1 MIQKFTSR
9 FSWLLIWLLFLAACS
24 SDKENV
30 PAGKYDNG
38 VIIVNE
44 GNFSDSDGELSFW
57 NRATQQATQQIFQAE
72 NQRPFAGI
80 IQSVRLHNNRLYAV
94 ANRADKVEV
103 LEAGSMKSVATI
115 SDAGRMINPQD
126 FAAVGNRGFVTCWGP
141 FSPTFSRDN
150 PALVVLDLQSNQIV
164 NSLRLPAFP
173 QGILAANSKIFVA
186 LAGARNVAVINPETA
201 QIEASIEVLQS
212 PQRLLLDANNRIWVI
227 GGGGFTRINPNTNQV
242 EATIASSA
250 TVRPNGKATMNADR
264 TRIYFLVGG
273 FNTPQSVYEL
283 PITATSLPSTPIFSQ
298 NNIYGIGCDPQDGS
312 IWLADSN
319 AFQGNGTI
327 IRIRPDGT
335 RIGTIPAG
343 RGPNGFLFR

>member
-1 MIQKFTSR
+1 MQKIISR
-9 FSWLLIWLLFLAACS
+9 FSWLFIWVLLVACS
-24 SDKENV
+24 ANKDTV

-44 GNFSDSDGELSFW
+44 GNFSDADGELSFW
-57 NRATQQATQQIFQAE
+57 NRLTQQASQQIFQTE

-80 IQSVRLHNNRLYAV
+80 IQSVRLHNNRLYVV
-94 ANRADKVEV
+94 ANRADKLEV
-103 LEAGSMKSVATI
+103 MEAGTMKAVATI
-115 SDAGRMINPQD
+115 SDAARMINPQD

-150 PALVVLDLQSNQIV
+150 PALVVVDLQSNQIV

-173 QGILAANSKIFVA
+173 QGILAANNKIFVA
-186 LAGARNVAVINPETA
+186 LAGTRNVAVVNPETA

-212 PQRLLLDANNRIWVI
+212 PQRLLLDANNRLWAVCS
-227 GGGGFTRINPNTNQV
+227 GGFARINTSTNQV
-242 EATIASSA
+242 EATIAASA

-273 FNTPQSVYEL
+273 FNTPQSVFEL
-283 PITATSLPSTPIFSQ
+283 PITASAMPTAPIFSQ

-312 IWLADSN
+312 IWLADN
-319 AFQGNGTI
+319 NGFQGNGTI

-335 RIGTIPAG
+335 RIGTIAAG

>member
-1 MIQKFTSR
+1 MQKISK
-9 FSWLLIWLLFLAACS
+9 LFLLPLLWAALTACS
-24 SDKENV
+24 NNKDTA

-38 VIIVNE
+38 VVIVNE

-57 NRATQQATQQIFQAE
+57 NRSTQQVTQQVFQLE

-80 IQSVRLHNNRLYAV
+80 IQSARLHNNRIYV
-94 ANRADKVEV
+94 IANRADKVEV
-103 LEAGSMKSVATI
+103 LEAGTMKAVATI
-115 SDAGRMINPQD
+115 SDAARLINPQD

-150 PALVVLDLQSNQIV
+150 PTLAVIDLQTNQIV

-173 QGILAANSKIFVA
+173 QGILAANNKIFVA
-186 LAGARNVAVINPETA
+186 LAGSRNVAVINPETA
-201 QIEASIEVLQS
+201 QIEANIEVLQS
-212 PQRLLLDANNRIWVI
+212 PQRLFLDANNRIWAVGS
-227 GGGGFTRINPNTNQV
+227 GGLARINPNTNQV
-242 EATIASSA
+242 EATVAA
-250 TVRPNGKATMNADR
+250 TAAVRPNGKATMNADR

-283 PITATSLPSTPIFSQ
+283 PITASTMPTTPIFSQ

-312 IWLADSN
+312 IWLADN
-319 AFQGNGTI
+319 NGFQGNGTV

-343 RGPNGFLFR
+343 RAPNGFLFR